1 MVGSSSYQQESLES
15 TILAV
20 VHATRKLPHHF
31 QEYTVIVI
39 TQPPLRATLQGT
51 DYAERVAK
59 WGTVLEA
66 SDVKYMPRTLVK
78 GLVLAGLVAQ
88 FAEFPLEKEAEGQ
101 SMDGE
106 AVKQNLSYVG
116 SSDLLL
122 WRNQHA
128 LKSSEAVK

>member
-39 TQPPLRATLQGT
+39 TQPPLRATLRGT
-51 DYAERVAK
+51 AYTERVAK
-59 WGTVLEA
+59 WGIVLGA
-66 SDVKYMPRTLVK
+66 SDVKYTPHTYVK

-88 FAEFPLEKEAEGQ
+88 FDESPLGKVLDRTKVLHGPWAQTYGETSYFKE
-101 SMDGE
+101 ST
-106 AVKQNLSYVG
+106 
-116 SSDLLL
+116 
-122 WRNQHA
+122 R
-128 LKSSEAVK
+128 